1 EDHIGRSHQKITSE
15 NHNVQK
21 KDPSRLGRVCIDLWL
36 WVFALYPR
44 LTSNR
49 NYPRFRKY
57 YGYEDGNKAYE
68 YGQKICDNHQDEFTS
83 EYVEAI
89 VSTALGR
96 RRQTPL

>member
-1 EDHIGRSHQKITSE
+1 MKITSE

-21 KDPSRLGRVCIDLWL
+21 KTLPGWEGSENDLWL
-36 WVFALYPR
+36 WVFAYTCF

-83 EYVEAI
+83 ECVEAI